1 MGYPEPLGVDRNR
14 EKTRTVNVLKGDAC
28 SFLGFDCRRVQNRRR
43 TGYFILMTPQPK
55 ARQAITARIRDGVPN
70 GGAKPAQDIVT
81 PVNAILAGWVNYFRC
96 HSSRAFGEIRDYT
109 EMTIRTLLTRRKRRR
124 KRGMGWRRWS
134 NEYLYGVLG
143 LYWDWKVHPPERCRR
158 ISLKVSALTMGR
170 ITLLTK
176 LMG

>member
-81 PVNAILAGWVNYFRC
+81 PVNAILAGWVTDFRVG
-96 HSSRAFGEIRDYT
+96 HSRRAFGELRDET
-109 EMTIRTLLTRRKRRR
+109 ERTIRPLLTRRKRRR
-124 KRGMGWRRWS
+124 QRGMGWRRGS
-134 NEYLYGVLG
+134 HAYLYGVLG
-143 LYWDWKVHPPERCRR
+143 LYGDGQVHP
-158 ISLKVSALTMGR
+158 LKSADGYR
-170 ITLLTK
+170 
-176 LMG
+176 